1 MTTRTEVLQQQQF
14 AMPRIMLHEHGSET
28 NQKNTIL
35 FHPNNNNNN
44 NNTKPVSDNI
54 TNNSTGS
61 LTRKPIPFLYR
72 LFFLYLEPLFAI
84 NGARLAIF
92 HGSQYLKIIAP
103 PNYPHPPSPT
113 PNESLL
119 LVQIASLYMLFAFAE
134 GVLLRHVGQTR
145 RDIWRLVMM
154 SFVLSDVGHLYALYR
169 VAVDVEATDVFWDP
183 RLWTRWEEWG
193 NLGLTWFGFFLRA
206 AFLSGVAM

>member
-1 MTTRTEVLQQQQF
+1 MTTRTEVLQQHQQQF

-28 NQKNTIL
+28 NQKNTTISQ
-35 FHPNNNNNN
+35 PS
-44 NNTKPVSDNI
+44 NNTTKPIFDRNP
-54 TNNSTGS
+54 STGN
-61 LTRKPIPFLYR
+61 LIIPKKPIPFLYR

-103 PNYPHPPSPT
+103 PNYPHPPTPT

-154 SFVLSDVGHLYALYR
+154 SFVLSDVGHLYGLYR